1 MQNAMSKQKSSLI
14 ENLAHDLK
22 SPIYSQINALNLL
35 LGDKSFNV
43 TNTQRELLSDLLA
56 SNMYMKDMVLNI
68 LLGFRLK
75 CENFNLDIVP
85 HNFHQ
90 TLNSVIKS
98 IKHVNNSHKISVI
111 SDTDYICAEYDD
123 TQIKRVLSNLLTNA
137 CKHSTLNS
145 EIKIVCEQNMGD
157 LVVKIINDGHIDFEQ
172 TDDIF
177 KPYKTNAKTE
187 ALCGSGLGL
196 YISKQIIEH
205 HGGQIN
211 ALNNDSEVCVTFK
224 IPIIS
229 KRI

>member
-1 MQNAMSKQKSSLI
+1 
-14 ENLAHDLK
+14 
-22 SPIYSQINALNLL
+22 
-35 LGDKSFNV
+35 
-43 TNTQRELLSDLLA
+43 
-56 SNMYMKDMVLNI
+56 
-68 LLGFRLK
+68 
-75 CENFNLDIVP
+75 
-85 HNFHQ
+85 
-90 TLNSVIKS
+90 
-98 IKHVNNSHKISVI
+98 
-111 SDTDYICAEYDD
+111 
-123 TQIKRVLSNLLTNA
+123 
-137 CKHSTLNS
+137 
-145 EIKIVCEQNMGD
+145 MGD

-211 ALNNDSEVCVTFK
+211 ALNNGSEVCVTFK

>member
-157 LVVKIINDGHIDFEQ
+157 LVVKITNDGHIDFEQ

-177 KPYKTNAKTE
+177 KPYKTNAETE

-211 ALNNDSEVCVTFK
+211 ALNNGSEVCVTFK